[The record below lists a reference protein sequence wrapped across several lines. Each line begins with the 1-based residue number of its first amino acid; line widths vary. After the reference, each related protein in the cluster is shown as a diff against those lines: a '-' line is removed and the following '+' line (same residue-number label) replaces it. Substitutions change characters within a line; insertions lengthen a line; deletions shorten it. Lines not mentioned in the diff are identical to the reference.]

1 MWSLVVY
8 RGGQLLWATYLTLMF
23 LAYNKTATYESDA
36 TNNTYLQTARSYIG
50 IDLGGFLAVFGSVIA
65 TYAVGYD
72 VWIQGM
78 EDSDAEESD
87 SANLFSI

>member
-1 MWSLVVY
+1 M
-8 RGGQLLWATYLTLMF
+8 
-23 LAYNKTATYESDA
+23 
-36 TNNTYLQTARSYIG
+36 
-50 IDLGGFLAVFGSVIA
+50 GGFLAVFGSVIA